1 MLRVTDCEI
10 RVNQP
15 ESRNPKPETR
25 NINRMKKL
33 TQFAVNFPVTILMM
47 VLAVVLLGY
56 ISFDKLGIDLFP
68 EINNP
73 RLFIELKSGE
83 RPPEEMEKQF
93 VKNLESLAIRQ
104 SGVIQVS
111 SISKVGTAQITV
123 EYAWTKDMDEAFLDL
138 QKAASSFAQN
148 QTLDEINITQH
159 DPNTTPVMIV
169 GLTHESITD
178 MNELRKVAEN
188 YIRNELVRLEGVA
201 DVEVSGSETNEVLIQ
216 TDQYMLDAFGL
227 TLDELTTRIQSF
239 NQSISGGSIT
249 EMGLKYVVKGVS
261 LLTDL
266 SDFENTIVGYKSIT
280 SGSTTA
286 EKAPIYLRE
295 VAKISFA
302 NKDPENIVMMNGKR
316 CLGLSIYKETSFNT
330 VKAVED
336 ISKALV
342 DMEKALPGYKL
353 TVISNQ
359 GTFISN
365 AISEVEDTAMI
376 GMFLAILVL
385 FVFLRRIGTT
395 LIVSVAMPIS
405 IIATFNLMYFNGLSL
420 NIMTLGGLALGAG
433 MLVDNAIVVMENIFR
448 LRESGMS
455 VKDAAIEGTSQVSGA
470 ITSSTLTTIVVFLPI
485 VYLHGASGELFRD
498 QAWTITFSLLSSLVV
513 AILLIPMMFN
523 YFFKNS
529 RKPTVQ
535 KSVRIKGYGKFLGNA
550 LKHKWAIILLT
561 TVLMG
566 LSVLVLPYIG
576 TEFMPKSETRQFS
589 IDLKMQ
595 EGTRLQR
602 TTAAVENLEGIIREV
617 LGDHLETIYSQVGPS
632 TGLLTSQDALF
643 QGENTASIKIILK
656 PDSKYGSTSAIQSIS
671 QGLGEMPDLEI
682 KYIQDQTAL
691 GGLMGTDEAPLVIE
705 IQGEDL
711 AVIEGLSNQV
721 KAAVQA
727 IPELYNLEASMEGG
741 SPEVEVMVDRL
752 RAGIFNLSVSNV
764 VTQIQNQLTGKTAG
778 TVEKGGEMQDITLR
792 LPDTGLAQLSD
803 MEIKNGTQ
811 VVRVNEIATIVEGT
825 SPKEI
830 FRRNQVRIGKITGY
844 MNKDIALDKMVT
856 KVNQAIAGI
865 PLPTDYKIKITGE
878 EEKRKESMDALSFA
892 MLLSIVLVFMVMA
905 SQFESLL
912 HPFTILMTIPMAV
925 VGSIL
930 TFFIF
935 NQTLNIMAVIGIIM
949 LVGIAVNN
957 SILLVDRILQLQKD
971 GVPRIEAI
979 QQAGQQR
986 IRPILMT
993 TLTTLLAML
1002 PLTFGFGESASL
1014 RAPMALAVIGGLTTS
1029 TLMSLIVIPCVFDV
1043 FDGVKD
1049 RFRSKKESVEDNM
1062 DFVEE
1067 A

>member
-1 MLRVTDCEI
+1 
-10 RVNQP
+10 
-15 ESRNPKPETR
+15 
-25 NINRMKKL
+25 MKKL
-33 TQFAVNFPVTILMM
+33 TQFAVNYPVTILMV

-93 VKNLESLAIRQ
+93 VENLEALAIRQ
-104 SGVIQVS
+104 SDVVQVS
-111 SISKVGTAQITV
+111 SVSKVGTAQITV

-138 QKAASSFAQN
+138 QKAASAYAQN
-148 QTLDEINITQH
+148 QDIDEINITQH
-159 DPNTTPVMIV
+159 DPNTTPVMVV
-169 GLTHESITD
+169 GLSHESITD

-201 DVEVSGSETNEVLIQ
+201 EVEVSGAEENEVLIE

-227 TLDELTTRIQSF
+227 TLDELNTRIKNF

-249 EMGLKYVVKGVS
+249 EMGMKYVVKGVS

-266 SDFENTIVGYKSIT
+266 SDFENTIVGYKAIT
-280 SGSTTA
+280 TGDQLA

-302 NKDPENIVMMNGKR
+302 NKDPENIVRMNGAR
-316 CLGLSIYKETSFNT
+316 CLGLSIYKETRFNT

-336 ISKALV
+336 VSKALAE
-342 DMEKALPGYKL
+342 MEKALPGYHLK
-353 TVISNQ
+353 VVSNQ
-359 GTFISN
+359 GTFINN
-365 AISEVEDTAMI
+365 AIKEVEDTALLGI
-376 GMFLAILVL
+376 VLAVIVL

-395 LIVSVAMPIS
+395 LIVSLAMPIS
-405 IIATFNLMYFNGLSL
+405 IIATFNLMYFNDLSL

-498 QAWTITFSLLSSLVV
+498 QAWTITFSLLSSLIV
-513 AILLIPMMFN
+513 ATLLIPMMFN
-523 YFFKNS
+523 YFYKNS
-529 RKPTVQ
+529 KKPAVQ
-535 KSVRIKGYGKFLGNA
+535 KSLKIQGYGSFLGSV
-550 LKHKWAIILLT
+550 LKYKWSVIIAT
-561 TVLMG
+561 VVLMG
-566 LSVLVLPYIG
+566 LSVLILPFIG
-576 TEFMPKSETRQFS
+576 TEFMPKSETRQFTLE
-589 IDLKMQ
+589 LKMQ

-602 TTAAVENLEGIIREV
+602 TTAAVENMENIVREV
-617 LGDHLETIYSQVGPS
+617 LGDQLETLYSQVGPS
-632 TGLLTSQDALF
+632 TGMLDSQDALF
-643 QGENTASIKIILK
+643 QGENTASIKIILR
-656 PDSKYGSTSAIQSIS
+656 PDGQKGSTWAIQSIS
-671 QGLGEMPDLEI
+671 QALGEMPDVEM
-682 KYIQDQTAL
+682 KFVQDQTAL

-711 AVIEGLSNQV
+711 DVIENLSQEV
-721 KAAVQA
+721 KTAVA
-727 IPELYNLEASMEGG
+727 GIPELYNIEASMEGG
-741 SPEVEVMVDRL
+741 SPEVEIMVDRL
-752 RAGIFNLSVSNV
+752 RAGIFNMSVANV
-764 VTQIQNQLTGKTAG
+764 VTQIQDQLTGKLAG

-792 LPDTGLAQLSD
+792 LPDKGLADLAD
-803 MEIKNGTQ
+803 ITIKNGAQ
-811 VVRVNEIATIVEGT
+811 VIRINEIADIREGT

-830 FRRNQVRIGKITGY
+830 FRRNQTRIGKITAY
-844 MNKDIALDKMVT
+844 MDKNIALDKMVK
-856 KVNQAIAGI
+856 KVNQSIAGI
-865 PLPTDYKIKITGE
+865 SLQPDYKIKITGE
-878 EEKRKESMDALSFA
+878 EEKRQESMDALSFA
-892 MLLSIVLVFMVMA
+892 MILSIILVFMVLA

-912 HPFTILMTIPMAV
+912 HPFTILTTIPVAI

-930 TFFIF
+930 IFFILG
-935 NQTLNIMAVIGIIM
+935 QTLNIMAIIGIIM

-971 GVPRIEAI
+971 GVPRHLAI

-993 TLTTLLAML
+993 TLTTILALL

-1043 FDGVKD
+1043 LDGIRKPQAPPNLP
-1049 RFRSKKESVEDNM
+1049 EG
-1062 DFVEE
+1062 E

>member
-1 MLRVTDCEI
+1 
-10 RVNQP
+10 
-15 ESRNPKPETR
+15 
-25 NINRMKKL
+25 MKKL

-83 RPPEEMEKQF
+83 RPPEEIEKQF
-93 VKNLESLAIRQ
+93 VENLEALAIRQ
-104 SGVIQVS
+104 SDVVQVS
-111 SISKVGTAQITV
+111 SVSKVGTAQITV

-138 QKAASSFAQN
+138 QKAASAFAQN
-148 QTLDEINITQH
+148 QEIEELNITQH
-159 DPNTTPVMIV
+159 DPNTTPVMVV
-169 GLTHESITD
+169 GLSHESITD

-201 DVEVSGSETNEVLIQ
+201 EVEVSGAEENEVLIE

-227 TLDELTTRIQSF
+227 TLDELNSRIQSF

-249 EMGLKYVVKGVS
+249 EMGMKYVVKGVS

-266 SDFENTIVGYKSIT
+266 SDFENTIVGYKSTIT
-280 SGSTTA
+280 DDLLA

-302 NKDPENIVMMNGKR
+302 NKDPENIVRMNGAR
-316 CLGLSIYKETSFNT
+316 CLGLSIYKETRFNT

-336 ISKALV
+336 VTKALG
-342 DMEKALPGYKL
+342 DMEKALPGYHL
-353 TVISNQ
+353 TVVSNQ
-359 GTFISN
+359 GTFINN
-365 AISEVEDTAMI
+365 AIKEVKDTALMGI
-376 GMFLAILVL
+376 LLAVVVL

-395 LIVSVAMPIS
+395 LIVSLAMPIS
-405 IIATFNLMYFNGLSL
+405 IIATFNLMYFNDLSL

-448 LRESGMS
+448 LRESGLS
-455 VKDAAIEGTSQVSGA
+455 VKDAAIQGTSQVSGA

-513 AILLIPMMFN
+513 ATLLIPMMFN
-523 YFFKNS
+523 YFYKNS
-529 RKPTVQ
+529 PKPKEQ
-535 KSVRIKGYGKFLGNA
+535 KSINIKGYGKLLGNI
-550 LKHKWAIILLT
+550 LKVKWVVIVATVVLL
-561 TVLMG
+561 G
-566 LSVLVLPYIG
+566 FSVLILPFIG
-576 TEFMPKSETRQFS
+576 TEFMPKSETRQFT
-589 IDLKMQ
+589 LEMKMP
-595 EGTRLQR
+595 EGTRLER
-602 TTAAVENLEGIIREV
+602 TGAAVENMENIIREV
-617 LGDHLETIYSQVGPS
+617 LGDQLETLFSQVGPS
-632 TGLLTSQDALF
+632 TGMLDSQDALF
-643 QGENTASIKIILK
+643 QGENTANIKIILK
-656 PDSKYGSTSAIQSIS
+656 PEGQKGSTWAIQSIS
-671 QGLGEMPDLEI
+671 QALGEMPDLEL
-682 KYIQDQTAL
+682 KFVQDQTAL

-705 IQGEDL
+705 IHGEDL
-711 AVIEGLSNQV
+711 ETIESLSDQV
-721 KAAVQA
+721 KVAVTS
-727 IPELYNLEASMEGG
+727 IPELYNIEASMEGG
-741 SPEVEVMVDRL
+741 SPEVEIMVDRL
-752 RAGIFNLSVSNV
+752 RAGIFNMSVANV
-764 VTQIQNQLTGKTAG
+764 VTQIQDQLAGKTAG
-778 TVEKGGEMQDITLR
+778 TIEKGGEMQDITLR
-792 LPDTGLAQLSD
+792 LPDKGLADLSD
-803 MEIKNGTQ
+803 MIIKNGTQ
-811 VVRVNEIATIVEGT
+811 VIRINEIADIREGT

-830 FRRNQVRIGKITGY
+830 FRRNQTRIGKITAY
-844 MNKDIALDKMVT
+844 MDKDIALDKMVT

-865 PLPTDYKIKITGE
+865 SLPTEYKIKITGE
-878 EEKRKESMDALSFA
+878 EEKRQESMDALSFA
-892 MLLSIVLVFMVMA
+892 MILSIILVFMVLA

-912 HPFTILMTIPMAV
+912 HPFTILLTIPVAV

-930 TFFIF
+930 IFFVLG
-935 NQTLNIMAVIGIIM
+935 QTLNIMAIIGIIM

-971 GVPRIEAI
+971 GVPRHLAI

-986 IRPILMT
+986 IRPIMMT
-993 TLTTLLAML
+993 TLTTILALL

-1049 RFRSKKESVEDNM
+1049 RFRRKETT
-1062 DFVEE
+1062 
-1067 A
+1067 

>member
-1 MLRVTDCEI
+1 
-10 RVNQP
+10 
-15 ESRNPKPETR
+15 
-25 NINRMKKL
+25 MKKL
-33 TQFAVNFPVTILMM
+33 TQFAVNYPVTILM
-47 VLAVVLLGY
+47 VVFAIVLLGY
-56 ISFDKLGIDLFP
+56 ISFSKLGIDLFP

-104 SGVIQVS
+104 SGVLQVS

-123 EYAWTKDMDEAFLDL
+123 EYAWNKDMDEAFLDL
-138 QKAASSFAQN
+138 QKAASAFAQN

-159 DPNTTPVMIV
+159 DPNTAPVMIV
-169 GLTHESITD
+169 GLSHESITD

-201 DVEVSGSETNEVLIQ
+201 DVEVSGSETNEVLIK

-227 TLDELTTRIQSF
+227 TLDELNTRIQSF

-261 LLTDL
+261 LLTDI

-280 SGSTTA
+280 TGSTTA

-302 NKDPENIVMMNGKR
+302 NKEPENIVRMNGVR

-330 VKAVED
+330 VKAVEE

-353 TVISNQ
+353 KVVSNQ

-365 AISEVEDTAMI
+365 AIKEVEDTSMI
-376 GMFLAILVL
+376 GMALAI
-385 FVFLRRIGTT
+385 FVVFIFLRRIGTT
-395 LIVSVAMPIS
+395 LLISVSMPVS

-420 NIMTLGGLALGAG
+420 NVMTLGGLALGAG

-448 LRESGMS
+448 LRETGMS
-455 VKDAAIEGTSQVSGA
+455 VKDAAINGTSQVSGA
-470 ITSSTLTTIVVFLPI
+470 ITSSTITTVIVFLPI
-485 VYLHGASGELFRD
+485 VYLHGASGALFRD
-498 QAWTITFSLLSSLVV
+498 QAWTITFSLVSSLVA
-513 AILLIPMMFN
+513 AILLIPMLYN

-529 RKPTVQ
+529 KKTGAS
-535 KSVRIKGYGKFLGNA
+535 KSVQVKGYGRFLVR
-550 LKHKWAIILLT
+550 LLPYKWAVIIGAVVLLASSF
-561 TVLMG
+561 L
-566 LSVLVLPYIG
+566 LVPYIG

-589 IDLKMQ
+589 LEVKMQ
-595 EGTRLQR
+595 EGTRLSR
-602 TTAAVENLEGIIREV
+602 TDAAVQNLENIIREV
-617 LGDHLETIYSQVGPS
+617 LGDHLETLFSQAGPS
-632 TGLLTSQDALF
+632 TGLLASQDALF
-643 QGENTASIKIILK
+643 QGENTATIKIILK
-656 PDSKYGSTSAIQSIS
+656 ANDTMGSTTAIQSIS
-671 QGLGEMPDLEI
+671 KALGELPDLEL
-682 KYIQDQTAL
+682 KFVQDQTAL

-711 AVIEGLSNQV
+711 KVIEDLSNQV
-721 KAAVQA
+721 KARVQG

-752 RAGIFNLSVSNV
+752 RAGIFNLSVTNV
-764 VTQIQNQLTGKTAG
+764 VTQIQNQLTGKKAG
-778 TVEKGGEMQDITLR
+778 TIEKGGEMQDITLR
-792 LPDTGLAQLSD
+792 LPDKGLADLAD

-811 VVRVNEIATIVEGT
+811 VIRVNEIATIKEDT

-830 FRRNQVRIGKITGY
+830 FRRNQIRIGKITGY

-856 KVNQAIAGI
+856 KVNQAISDI

-892 MLLSIVLVFMVMA
+892 LMLSVILVFMVLA
-905 SQFESLL
+905 AEFESLL
-912 HPFTILMTIPMAV
+912 HPFTILTTIPFAI

-930 TFFIF
+930 IFFIMGK
-935 NQTLNIMAVIGIIM
+935 TLNIMAVIGIIM

-957 SILLVDRILQLQKD
+957 SILLVDRILQIQKE
-971 GVPRIEAI
+971 GVSRVEAI
-979 QQAGQQR
+979 KQAGQQR

-993 TLTTLLAML
+993 KLTTILAML
-1002 PLTFGFGESASL
+1002 PLTFGFGESTSL
-1014 RAPMALAVIGGLTTS
+1014 RAPMALAVIGGLITS
-1029 TLMSLIVIPCVFDV
+1029 TIMSLVVIPCVFDV
-1043 FDGVKD
+1043 LDGLKD
-1049 RFRSKKESVEDNM
+1049 RFRSKKEYADDNM
-1062 DFVEE
+1062 DFVDDI
-1067 A
+1067 